1 MMNVPDLAQFYAQV
15 DIVLLQSTETQTIVL
30 VYIKNFNT
38 HADTKWNQCVLR
50 ISLISGFFLVV
61 ITPEV
66 VWNRRITYRVPAN
79 TTGQDVHTLHKAVK
93 YIHLTALIINS
104 VNPFNSFSL

>member
-38 HADTKWNQCVLR
+38 HADTK
-50 ISLISGFFLVV
+50 
-61 ITPEV
+61 
-66 VWNRRITYRVPAN
+66 
-79 TTGQDVHTLHKAVK
+79 
-93 YIHLTALIINS
+93 
-104 VNPFNSFSL
+104 